1 VTRAS
6 TAIGVSPIIKEI
18 VQKKALATRLTLK
31 EIIYVGM
38 LAIDELDEK
47 RLQELADKVHQMQV
61 NGEIWSWRKP
71 GQTLIESALSNPVAS
86 ELFISQFSNSAFWG
100 VLCGLIIPMQ
110 PELILH
116 MGVQKP
122 GFYEKRRCNQQN
134 RKKTRFRGVGVRP
147 GPYLESQMVEF
158 SGTTNIRD
166 SISSQVFAEI
176 LTAAS
181 LHWIIK

>member
-61 NGEIWSWRKP
+61 KGEIWSWRKP

-86 ELFISQFSNSAFWG
+86 ELFISLFSDSAF
-100 VLCGLIIPMQ
+100 
-110 PELILH
+110 
-116 MGVQKP
+116 
-122 GFYEKRRCNQQN
+122 
-134 RKKTRFRGVGVRP
+134 
-147 GPYLESQMVEF
+147 SAF
-158 SGTTNIRD
+158 SA
-166 SISSQVFAEI
+166 V
-176 LTAAS
+176 
-181 LHWIIK
+181 